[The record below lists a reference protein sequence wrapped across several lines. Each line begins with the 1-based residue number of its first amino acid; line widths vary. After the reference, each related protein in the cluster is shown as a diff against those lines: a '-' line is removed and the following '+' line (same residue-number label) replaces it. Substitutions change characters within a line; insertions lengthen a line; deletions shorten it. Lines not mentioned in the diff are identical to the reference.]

1 MLRYIKMN
9 NNFYNKNIEESIII
23 GEAKYKDSKK
33 ISEIHESRFPKPYG
47 INYIKLLI
55 KNDINL
61 ILVAKKEKIII
72 AFMVIQKVLDVSEI
86 ITIAVEKN
94 YEGSGICHKLIL
106 DAIDRLK
113 KLNVKFITLEV
124 SNTNLRALNLY
135 SKNNFKKKSL
145 RKNYY
150 TDQFGEKTDAYLYER
165 KL

>member
-1 MLRYIKMN
+1 MN
-9 NNFYNKNIEESIII
+9 DDFYNKNIREVIII
-23 GEAKYKDSKK
+23 EEAQYRDSKK
-33 ISEIHESRFPKPYG
+33 ISEIHESRFFKSYG
-47 INYIKLLI
+47 IEYIQSLI
-55 KNDINL
+55 KNDLYLN
-61 ILVAKKEKIII
+61 LVAKKENTII
-72 AFMVIQKVLDVSEI
+72 AFIIIQKVLDVSEI